1 MPYNDETGLDEVLET
16 IDTDDLVKLLKGEEI
31 GFSINYEYGINI
43 KLNIDDD
50 KRKKI
55 LEILEQNKIIDDIYD
70 YFESRNCGNC
80 KYNKK
85 EDGFMIFCDSV
96 MCQDGSK
103 MMWHSFTKDFC
114 CNKWESK

>member
-1 MPYNDETGLDEVLET
+1 MTRDEAKTEINNYGYT
-16 IDTDDLVKLLKGEEI
+16 I
-31 GFSINYEYGINI
+31 S
-43 KLNIDDD
+43 
-50 KRKKI
+50 
-55 LEILEQNKIIDDIYD
+55 EQNKIIDDIYD
-70 YFESRNCGNC
+70 YFESRNCGSC

-114 CNKWESK
+114 CNKWELR